1 MFNFFNEIKSNLKT
15 QIDGFN
21 IVNISGVILYVEGHL
36 GLLTLSRQSIS
47 FKVKGGAFLVE
58 GDDMILAELNENT
71 IKISG
76 KIKKVEQL

>member
-1 MFNFFNEIKSNLKT
+1 MFNFFNEIKSNLKS

-21 IVNISGVILYVEGHL
+21 IVNISGMILYVEGHL

-47 FKVKGGAFLVE
+47 FKVKGGVFLVE